1 MRRQLVTGILA
12 ASLFGLPTMQAIA
25 QGTMNLRGR
34 AASEWFSDPKLAE
47 LANAAASGNVELI
60 DKLAKDGVATDGM
73 SSQGEVTPLVFA
85 LAMENYAG
93 SKRLLE
99 LGANPNRQVVID
111 RSKGTLFSFI
121 VMSNNLTLTELLLQF
136 KADPNVVSNAH
147 TPLMRA
153 VRHRPILELLLKY
166 GANVNYDS
174 GYGRTV
180 ATVAAFLGELD
191 NVKLFLDAGLNVELD
206 EVALTLQDRV
216 YRTELEPR
224 RLELL
229 NTLRLKGAKI
239 RYSKNNP
246 NTPQVTHPEY
256 TQADADADK
265 AARVV
270 RRKER
275 GIP

>member
-12 ASLFGLPTMQAIA
+12 TSFFGLPTMQVIA
-25 QGTMNLRGR
+25 RNALSLRGR

-47 LANAAASGNVELI
+47 LANAAASGNVALI
-60 DKLAKDGVATDGM
+60 DKLARDGVPIDGM

-99 LGANPNRQVVID
+99 LGANPNRRVVID
-111 RSKGTLFSFI
+111 QTKGMLFSLV
-121 VMSNNLTLTELLLQF
+121 VMSDNPTLAELLLQF

-153 VRHRPILELLLKY
+153 VRHRPSLELLLKY
-166 GANVNYDS
+166 GANVNYDD

-206 EVALTLQDRV
+206 KLALTLQDRV

-229 NTLRLKGAKI
+229 NILQSRGAKI
-239 RYSKNNP
+239 RFSKNNP

-256 TQADADADK
+256 TQADAEADR